1 MTNHATP
8 RRQGLETQWKPYAEL
23 LSYLKPYR
31 ARFIFGVG
39 MGVLYALLN
48 GSIPLLVKYVG
59 DEVFPGGGATQEA
72 IREAASAGTGQK
84 IDGVVLAC
92 LLVPL
97 VMILRGFFSF
107 VNSYQMSWV
116 SLRVLTDIRS
126 KLFASI
132 VGQSMEFFDKARAG
146 KLMSR
151 VMNDTSV
158 AQSTL
163 SQLSV
168 SLFKQPIALVAG
180 VAAVM
185 WIDWKFSLI
194 TLVLFP
200 VCIVPVALFGRKVR
214 KAGAAEEQLAGEMNV
229 ILQETFAGIRLIKS
243 YAEEKLMIKMFNAAA
258 KRQFRNSLRVRKSTE
273 ITSPLVEIVAAAGV
287 GMALFYVYAAQLSA
301 ARFLAL
307 MAGIFLL
314 YEPIKALS
322 RIHMQLQKC
331 LSATTNIFELMRRPP
346 AIVDAPGA
354 RSLDESRGEIV
365 FEDVDFSYG
374 PQSRALDGVSLRIEP
389 GQRVALVGASGSG
402 KSTML
407 SLALRFYDPQ
417 QGCVRLDG
425 HDLRSLQIDSVRRHI
440 GIVTQDTFL
449 FHDTIFNNILFG
461 RQDATKEEVEEAA
474 RQAYAHD
481 FILAQPEGYQSVVG
495 DKGCMLSGG
504 QQQRLSIAR
513 ALLKNAPVLLLD
525 EATSALDS
533 ESERMIQSAL
543 EKLSAG
549 KTVVAIAHRLSTVL
563 NSDLIVVMS
572 GGRIAATGTHAE
584 LLRSSADYR
593 MLYEMQLHHVPD
605 ATEAPA
611 V

>member
-1 MTNHATP
+1 MTEVQKKQSAS
-8 RRQGLETQWKPYAEL
+8 RLGPYGEL
-23 LSYLKPYR
+23 FAYLKPYR
-31 ARFIFGVG
+31 GRFIFGVL

-59 DEVFPGGGATQEA
+59 DAVFPGGANQEV
-72 IREAASAGTGQK
+72 IRQAAMSGTGSK
-84 IDGVVLAC
+84 IDSVILVC
-92 LLVPL
+92 LLVPF

-107 VNSYQMSWV
+107 MNSYQMSWV
-116 SLRVLTDIRS
+116 SLRVLNDIRS
-126 KLFASI
+126 RLFASI
-132 VGQSMEFFDKARAG
+132 IGQSMEFFDKARAG
-146 KLMSR
+146 RLMSR

-168 SLFKQPIALVAG
+168 NLFKQPVALLAG
-180 VAAVM
+180 VTAVM
-185 WIDWKFSLI
+185 VIDWKFSII

-200 VCIVPVALFGRKVR
+200 VCIVPVAIYGRKVR
-214 KAGAAEEQLAGEMNV
+214 KAGEAEEQLAGEMNV

-243 YAEEKLMIKMFNAAA
+243 YAEEKLMIRQFNGAA

-273 ITSPLVEIVAAAGV
+273 ITSPMVEVVAATGV
-287 GMALFYVYAAQLSA
+287 GLALFYVYAAELSA
-301 ARFLAL
+301 AKFLAL

-314 YEPIKALS
+314 YEPIKSLS

-346 AIVDAPGA
+346 SITDAPDAMTLQGC
-354 RSLDESRGEIV
+354 RGEIA
-365 FEDVDFSYG
+365 FEDVQFAYN
-374 PQSRALDGVSLRIEP
+374 PQAHALRGVNLRIKP
-389 GQRVALVGASGSG
+389 GERIALVGASGSG

-407 SLALRFYDPQ
+407 ALALRFYDPQ
-417 QGCVRLDG
+417 SGIIRLDG
-425 HDLRSLQIDSVRRHI
+425 HDLRTLQIASLRSHI

-449 FHDTIFNNILFG
+449 FHDTIYNNILFG
-461 RQDATKEEVEEAA
+461 RPGASKEEVEEAA

-481 FILAQPEGYQSVVG
+481 FILAQPQGYESVVG

-513 ALLKNAPVLLLD
+513 ALLKNAPILLLD

-533 ESERMIQSAL
+533 ESEHMIQSAL
-543 EKLSAG
+543 EKLSSG

-563 NSDLIVVMS
+563 TADRIVVMS
-572 GGRIAATGTHAE
+572 EGRIAAVGTHAD
-584 LLRSSADYR
+584 LLRSSPDYR
-593 MLYEMQLHHVPD
+593 TLYEMQFHHV
-605 ATEAPA
+605 TETAA
-611 V
+611 A